1 MEGDGDDN
9 DGRRDREREGERK
22 GGREG
27 GRNGMEERAKASMKI
42 NAVRAR

>member
-9 DGRRDREREGERK
+9 DGRRDRE
-22 GGREG
+22 REG

>member
-9 DGRRDREREGERK
+9 DGRRDREREGGRK
-22 GGREG
+22 GGREEWN
-27 GRNGMEERAKASMKI
+27 GREERAKASMKI

>member
-9 DGRRDREREGERK
+9 DGRRERGREG
-22 GGREG
+22 GRVG

>member
-9 DGRRDREREGERK
+9 DGRRER
-22 GGREG
+22 GREEG
-27 GRNGMEERAKASMKI
+27 WEGRRNGMEERAKASMKI